1 MFAGGFIYYPDNP
14 KRVWSM
20 DKIGKAVFYYQRE
33 LNEPFMSAVTR
44 FYSARRR
51 YRRWRLADAASR
63 ATAIFLRLVEQIDL
77 PMQQLVF
84 DLFLL

>member
-1 MFAGGFIYYPDNP
+1 LD
-14 KRVWSM
+14 
-20 DKIGKAVFYYQRE
+20 YQRE
-33 LNEPFMSAVTR
+33 LNERFVSIVTR
-44 FYSARRR
+44 LHSACRR